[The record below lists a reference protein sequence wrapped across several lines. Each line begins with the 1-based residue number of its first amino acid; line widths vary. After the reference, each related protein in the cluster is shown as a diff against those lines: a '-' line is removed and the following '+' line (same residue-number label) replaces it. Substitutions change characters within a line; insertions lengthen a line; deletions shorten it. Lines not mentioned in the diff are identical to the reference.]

1 MKFTL
6 PYIINLPPFMFR
18 GVDVDSL
25 STLKRLLFI
34 IKGKFLSFVINKID
48 GNAFCRIINIFYREK
63 SKIFF
68 ENNLYKKEIENLGKV
83 SYPNKR
89 ILRMVNNYKLQ
100 FSRLLDSYCLNSI
113 EINNGDIILDCGANV
128 GELNLALRSNKI
140 KTQYIAFEPDPET
153 FECLKLNNPKNV
165 DSLYMSALS
174 NKVGNQNLQVDSLG
188 GNSSLI
194 NFGEDNMIEVSSI
207 TLDSLNITKNVKL
220 FKLEAEGFEPE
231 VLDGSVNTLKNI
243 NFVSVDFGHERGSEQ
258 KSTIVEVNKLLL
270 ENNFELIKFSEHRLI
285 GLYEN
290 KKYR

>member
-1 MKFTL
+1 MKFLL

-18 GVDVDSL
+18 GVDVDGM
-25 STLKRLLFI
+25 STFKRILFI
-34 IKGKFLSFVINKID
+34 IKGKFLSFVINKFD
-48 GNAFCRIINIFYREK
+48 GNFFCKIINIFYREK
-63 SKIFF
+63 SKIYF
-68 ENNLYKKEIENLGKV
+68 ENNLYKKEIENLGTI

-100 FSRLLDSYCLNSI
+100 FSILLNSYCLNSI
-113 EINNGDIILDCGANV
+113 EINNEDIILDCGANV
-128 GELNLALRSNKI
+128 GELNLALLSKNI

-153 FECLKLNNPKNV
+153 FECLKLNNPNNL
-165 DSLYMSALS
+165 DNLHMSALS
-174 NKVGNQNLQVDSLG
+174 NIVGNQNLHVDSLG

-194 NFGEDNMIEVSSI
+194 NFGEDNMIEVSSL
-207 TLDSLNITKNVKL
+207 TLDSLNITKNIKL

-243 NFVSVDFGHERGSEQ
+243 NFVSVDFGHERGPEQ
-258 KSTIVEVNKLLL
+258 KSTIVEVNKFLL
-270 ENNFELIKFSEHRLI
+270 ENNFELIKFSEYRLI